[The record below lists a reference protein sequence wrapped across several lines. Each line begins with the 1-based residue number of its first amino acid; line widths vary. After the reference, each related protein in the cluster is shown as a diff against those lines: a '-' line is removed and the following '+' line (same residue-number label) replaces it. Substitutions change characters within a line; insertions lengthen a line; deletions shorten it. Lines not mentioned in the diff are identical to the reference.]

1 MVDAGQGNYD
11 EHHLDRSE
19 SLEVDIEE
27 LEYYLLGPEE
37 SDAGIL
43 R

>member
-1 MVDAGQGNYD
+1 MVDARQGSYD

-27 LEYYLLGPEE
+27 LEYYLLGPGEL
-37 SDAGIL
+37 DAGTL